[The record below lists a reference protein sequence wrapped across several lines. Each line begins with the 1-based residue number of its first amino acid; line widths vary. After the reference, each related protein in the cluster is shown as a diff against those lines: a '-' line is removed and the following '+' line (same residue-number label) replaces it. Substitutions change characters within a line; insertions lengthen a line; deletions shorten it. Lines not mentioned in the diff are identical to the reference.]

1 MKADVPHGG
10 RAGAAVPVSPPVTR
24 RHGDGDGASFRLG
37 ASLSVGLSRAEA
49 ANYTALS
56 DRVLVKENTARG
68 SFFPPFF
75 LSAVAFFLM
84 FLMILQRSPNDGD
97 ESAGPAL
104 LAGPHVLL
112 WPPAAPLAPGTVT
125 P

>member
-1 MKADVPHGG
+1 MGTGHHFVWEQLCPWA
-10 RAGAAVPVSPPVTR
+10 SP
-24 RHGDGDGASFRLG
+24 GQRLPITQLCQIG
-37 ASLSVGLSRAEA
+37 FLSRK
-49 ANYTALS
+49 TL
-56 DRVLVKENTARG
+56 RG
-68 SFFPPFF
+68 GPPSPLFF